1 MIISTSDFLMLLGCH
16 WRGKGRQCRSRECR
30 NTQGDARGAFS
41 PWESTHSVLDLGWC
55 AKGLHKSLSP
65 LARQDIQPGA
75 HSSSLTVHMDLV
87 WPHETQG
94 DQISLL
100 ALALEKQT
108 RGGSFPV
115 WGLLGILF
123 LTFSVSS
130 RRNTDFQPT

>member
-1 MIISTSDFLMLLGCH
+1 MDVTGGG
-16 WRGKGRQCRSRECR
+16 RGDSAGAENAGTPRGMR
-30 NTQGDARGAFS
+30 GGAFS
-41 PWESTHSVLDLGWC
+41 PQESTHSVLDLGWC

-87 WPHETQG
+87 WPHEAAQG